1 MYEVPPS
8 EAGRRLDQ
16 FLVQSSGLSRS
27 AVQRLM
33 DQEQVRIGTRRRN
46 VHGLDVVSTLM
57 KPSDHA

>member
-16 FLVQSSGLSRS
+16 FLVQSSGLSRP

-33 DQEQVRIGTRRRN
+33 DQEQVRTGELPRKA
-46 VHGLDVVSTLM
+46 S
-57 KPSDHA
+57 